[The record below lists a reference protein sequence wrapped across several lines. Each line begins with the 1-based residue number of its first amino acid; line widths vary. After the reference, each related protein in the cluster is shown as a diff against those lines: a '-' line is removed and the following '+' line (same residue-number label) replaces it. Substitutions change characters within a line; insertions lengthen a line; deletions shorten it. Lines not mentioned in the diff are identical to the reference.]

1 MRGQTSLHSVAV
13 GKYLILEQN
22 WARWATAAFW
32 LYPHESVFRKKSI
45 SAFITLSEIT
55 RNGFV
60 TTWLRDTEFCARIN

>member
-1 MRGQTSLHSVAV
+1 MQGQTSLHSVAA
-13 GKYLILEQN
+13 GEYLILEQN
-22 WARWATAAFW
+22 CTCWATAAFW
-32 LYPHESVFRKKSI
+32 LHPQESVFIKKSI